1 MAIVLKG
8 HKDLVVLNTALPSLY
23 NFTFATNDQA
33 LGSAAYSSSSNVAL
47 DNNNMRIY
55 EINDP
60 TDDISATDTSSNI
73 KNWLMTNIPDTPG
86 TSSTTYTL
94 VYQYDESIED
104 ISTIRYIHVKDDPTA
119 DHSVQ
124 FGARNDVTG
133 TMTFSN
139 TNVDFDVVALGDLST
154 NLTEGFGFKNIFYQ
168 EGFDF
173 TDSSAV
179 AVLDVPKAKLNDPG
193 LFFLNVPVFDIC
205 GANSN
210 SMFDDVQLRYFT
222 DVSGW
227 PDISFSEASVSINPI
242 YKFSNDQS
250 IKKDFTR
257 AMIQDI
263 LGTNR
268 FQSLFKNRK
277 DVINQVQDLDVSFNK
292 QIREILGYIT
302 NAGFLTDADYGAY
315 QKPEPNLLS
324 TTKTLT
330 VTNTSNGNKYT
341 YNGNVQQIF
350 TLLRGNTY
358 TFEYPSGHPLRF
370 SEYSNGDSGSGHHTD
385 EYTTNVTFPSSTQT
399 EIVVDQ
405 NTPDTLYYYC
415 NLHSGMGSLINVLD
429 KEQTSHLFQNYAFTT
444 NSFLS
449 YATGISQED
458 VSSGY
463 HALQSSKFSAFNPL
477 RILSSTMLGEVDADE
492 NDYYD
497 LSGKAINTL
506 GSHYETRKNL
516 LKDDLFN
523 EINNFWD
530 ISGRST
536 TYFGI
541 TNDTSYNVWLE
552 NNFQAMSVDASMVDG
567 GMFSTYLNGY
577 KVYIQ
582 EDATANGPD
591 LIEEVVDR
599 KTRFN
604 FRAKDRLHLILE
616 YAPPNN
622 GVFSPGGN
630 NFGGVARN
638 RKYEII
644 LNIVD

>member
-1 MAIVLKG
+1 MAIALKG

-47 DNNNMRIY
+47 DNKYMRIY
-55 EINDP
+55 EISDP
-60 TDDISATDTSSNI
+60 TDDISATDTPSNI

-205 GANSN
+205 GTNSN

-222 DVSGW
+222 DVAGW

-277 DVINQVQDLDVSFNK
+277 DVINQVQDLDVGFNA

-302 NAGFLTDADYGAY
+302 NAGLLTDADYGAY
-315 QKPEPNLLS
+315 QKPNSDGS
-324 TTKTLT
+324 TGITD
-330 VTNTSNGNKYT
+330 TNISAHQG
-341 YNGNVQQIF
+341 
-350 TLLRGNTY
+350 
-358 TFEYPSGHPLRF
+358 
-370 SEYSNGDSGSGHHTD
+370 
-385 EYTTNVTFPSSTQT
+385 
-399 EIVVDQ
+399 
-405 NTPDTLYYYC
+405 
-415 NLHSGMGSLINVLD
+415 
-429 KEQTSHLFQNYAFTT
+429 QNYAFTT

-458 VSSGY
+458 VSNGY

-477 RILSSTMLGEVDADE
+477 RILSSTMLGEEDADE

-497 LSGKAINTL
+497 LSGKGIETL
-506 GSHYETRKNL
+506 GSHYQTRKTQ
-516 LKDDLFN
+516 LKNDLFT

-567 GMFSTYLNGY
+567 GMFSNYLNGY

-599 KTRFN
+599 KTKFL
-604 FRAKDRLHLILE
+604 FAAKDRLHLILE